1 MIINQTIKNG
11 FTVVN
16 KTGTYFSLISAGGVV
31 NVSLSEKGRTVLDT
45 KMWVG
50 MSIDKAIP
58 FDEITIKGDDGAVEF
73 WAGDV
78 SMNQS
83 RATITGA
90 KAIKTNKLLVNGLVQ
105 LTSSDFTRTAV
116 RVRTNKDVFIGGAAV
131 NGSGWRLAAGMM
143 EEFPVAGVLSAY
155 KAPPRLSIKDSQY
168 IGEVNDLFNAGA
180 EARQLFISDDE
191 KVRLSWNL
199 TPFARFPIIWTEE
212 NPVWSAHPSFVNLA
226 IVAGQLVK
234 SPLTDS
240 IFFVRMT
247 GSNGTHTYSNCQ
259 YTIYESKDN
268 GRTFSQFAYINA
280 NLKVNQNLIDNSGIG
295 LKLAIVGTV
304 MTIAQSGIAICF
316 NIIDK
321 SWSAIG
327 GATVPANYLASGFS
341 NFIYLSDDAKMCIYL
356 SPWDDKLRRSDDG
369 GGSWHEIGGR
379 KFGDIVFADKNNYF
393 ATSDGSNKKNLLSN
407 DAGQSW
413 TLFNEVSANG
423 AEDYPIYLADG
434 LWLRFDGQYLKTLSI
449 DENGNASVEVATATH
464 APSSSSQD
472 GGYLTNSGIY
482 YRLMNVDSGGF
493 YKADK
498 WQLDLK
504 GDLSP
509 AVVEVMELLS

>member
-1 MIINQTIKNG
+1 MIINQTIKDG

-16 KTGTYFSLISAGGVV
+16 KTGAYFSLISAGGVV

-90 KAIKTNKLLVNGLVQ
+90 KAIRTNKLLVNGLVQ

-131 NGSGWRLAAGMM
+131 NGSGWRLAAGTM

-155 KAPPRLSIKDSQY
+155 KSPPRLSIKDSQY
-168 IGEVNDLFNAGA
+168 IGEVNDLFNEGA
-180 EARQLFISDDE
+180 EARELFISDDE
-191 KVRLSWNL
+191 KCRLSWNK
-199 TPFARFPIIWTEE
+199 TPFARFPIIWTED
-212 NPVWSAHPSFVNLA
+212 NPVWSAHPSFVNLG
-226 IVAGQLVK
+226 INAGGLIN

-240 IFFVRMT
+240 VFFVRMT
-247 GSNGTHTYSNCQ
+247 GTSGSRSFSYCQ
-259 YTIYESKDN
+259 YTIYESKDE
-268 GRTFSQFAYINA
+268 GRTFSQYAYINA
-280 NLKVNQNLIDNSGIG
+280 NLKVDQSLINNSGIG
-295 LKLAIVGTV
+295 LKLAIVGKS
-304 MTIAQSGIAICF
+304 MTISQSGIAICF

-327 GATVPANYLASGFS
+327 GGSVPANYLSSGFS
-341 NFIYLSDDAKMCIYL
+341 NFVYLSDDAKMCVYL
-356 SPWDDKLRRSDDG
+356 SQWDNKLRRSDNG
-369 GGSWHEIGGR
+369 GVSWHEIGGR
-379 KFGDIVFADKNNYF
+379 SFGDIVFADANNYF
-393 ATSDGSNKKNLLSN
+393 ATSDGSSKKNLLSN
-407 DAGQSW
+407 DGGLNW
-413 TLFNEVSANG
+413 TLFGESSVNG

-434 LWLRFDGQYLKTLSI
+434 LWLRFDGQYLKTISI
-449 DENGNASVEVATATH
+449 DENGNALVENATVTH
-464 APSSSSQD
+464 AASSSSQD

-482 YRLMNVDSGGF
+482 YRLMNVNEGGF
-493 YKADK
+493 CKADK

>member
-16 KTGTYFSLISAGGVV
+16 KTGAYFSLISAGGVV

-83 RATITGA
+83 RANITGA
-90 KAIKTNKLLVNGLVQ
+90 KAIRTNKLLVNGLVQ

-131 NGSGWRLAAGMM
+131 NGSGWRLAAGTM

-168 IGEVNDLFNAGA
+168 IGEVNDLFESGSFGDATG
-180 EARQLFISDDE
+180 RLYISDDE
-191 KVRLSWNL
+191 KTMISWKSGR
-199 TPFARFPIIWTEE
+199 PKIWTDD
-212 NPVWSAHPSFVNLA
+212 NPVWRDHPSFVGVSFTDVSLIN
-226 IVAGQLVK
+226 

-240 IFFVRMT
+240 IFIVRMT
-247 GSNGTHTYSNCQ
+247 GTNGSGSYSICQ
-259 YTIYESKDN
+259 YTIYESKDK
-268 GRTFSQFAYINA
+268 GRTFGQYAYIDA
-280 NLKVNQNLIDNSGIG
+280 NTKLSQTLISNSGG
-295 LKLAIVGTV
+295 FLKLVIVGNIL
-304 MTIAQSGIAICF
+304 TICQSGIAISF
-316 NIIDK
+316 NIVDK
-321 SWSAIG
+321 SWSGIAG
-327 GATVPANYLASGFS
+327 KSVPSNFLGSVFY
-341 NFIYLSDDAKMCIYL
+341 NFIYVSNDSKVCIFLSTQDK
-356 SPWDDKLRRSDDG
+356 KLRRSVDG
-369 GGSWHEIGGR
+369 GISWEEIGGR
-379 KFGDIVFADKNNYF
+379 TFGSIVFADAINYF
-393 ATSDGSNKKNLLSN
+393 ATPDGSTKTNMLSN
-407 DAGQSW
+407 DGGQNW
-413 TLFNEVSANG
+413 TTFGEVSGNG
-423 AEDYPIYLADG
+423 DEDYPIYLADG
-434 LWLRFDGQYLKTLSI
+434 IWLRFDGQYLKTLSI
-449 DENGNASVEVATATH
+449 DGDGNALVETALQTH
-464 APSSSSQD
+464 NPSSTAED
-472 GGYLTNSGIY
+472 KGYLTNSGIY
-482 YRLMNVDSGGF
+482 YRLMNADSGGF
-493 YKADK
+493 LKADK

>member
-1 MIINQTIKNG
+1 MIINQTINNG
-11 FTVVN
+11 FLTVN
-16 KTGTYFSLISAGGVV
+16 KTGAYFSLISAGGVV
-31 NVSLSEKGRTVLDT
+31 NVRLSEKGRVVLDT

-58 FDEITIKGDDGAVEF
+58 FDEITITGADGAVEF

-78 SMNQS
+78 SMYQA
-83 RATITGA
+83 RATLTGA
-90 KAIKTNKLLVNGLVQ
+90 KAIRTNKLLVNGRVK
-105 LTSSDFTRTAV
+105 LTSPDLTRTAV
-116 RVRTNKDVFIGGAAV
+116 RVRTNKDIFIGGSAV
-131 NGSGWRLAAGMM
+131 NGSGWRLAAGTM
-143 EEFPVAGVLSAY
+143 EEFPVAGELSAY
-155 KAPPRLSIKDSQY
+155 KAPPKLSIKDSQY
-168 IGEVNDLFNAGA
+168 IGEANDIFNAGA
-180 EARQLFISDDE
+180 DSENLFISDDE
-191 KVRLSWNL
+191 TCMLSWEFN
-199 TPFARFPIIWTEE
+199 AFPKIWTTD
-212 NPVWSAHPSFVNLA
+212 NPVWISHPAFASLGLSAGNL
-226 IVAGQLVK
+226 IK

-240 IFFVRMT
+240 IFYVRMT
-247 GSNGTHTYSNCQ
+247 GTNGTRSLSYCQ

-280 NLKVNQNLIDNSGIG
+280 NLKVDQSLINNTYT
-295 LKLAIVGTV
+295 KVNLAIVGQS
-304 MTIAQSGIAICF
+304 MTIAQSGVAICF

-341 NFIYLSDDAKMCIYL
+341 NFIYLSDDAKMCVYL
-356 SPWDDKLRRSDDG
+356 SPWDNKLRRSDDG
-369 GGSWHEIGGR
+369 GVSWHEIGGR
-379 KFGDIVFADKNNYF
+379 TFGYIVFADANNYF
-393 ATSDGSNKKNLLSN
+393 ATSDNSSKMNLLSN

-413 TLFNEVSANG
+413 TLFNETSPNSD
-423 AEDYPIYLADG
+423 EDYPIYLADG

-472 GGYLTNSGIY
+472 GGYLTNSGVY

-493 YKADK
+493 CKADK

>member
-16 KTGTYFSLISAGGVV
+16 KTGAYFSLISAGGVV

-90 KAIKTNKLLVNGLVQ
+90 KAIRTNKLLVNGLAQ

-131 NGSGWRLAAGMM
+131 NGSGWRLAAGTM

-168 IGEVNDLFNAGA
+168 IGEVNDVFNAGA
-180 EARQLFISDDE
+180 DSENLFISDDE
-191 KVRLSWNL
+191 TCILSWKYN
-199 TPFARFPIIWTEE
+199 AFPKIWTSD
-212 NPVWSAHPSFVNLA
+212 NPVWVSHPAFASLGLSAGNL
-226 IVAGQLVK
+226 IK
-234 SPLTDS
+234 SPITDS
-240 IFFVRMT
+240 IFYVRMT
-247 GSNGTHTYSNCQ
+247 GINGTRSLSYCQ

-268 GRTFSQFAYINA
+268 GRTFSQFAYIDA
-280 NLKVNQNLIDNSGIG
+280 NLKVNQSLINNTFVS
-295 LKLAIVGTV
+295 LKLAIIGNV

-327 GATVPANYLASGFS
+327 GATVPANYLASGFL
-341 NFIYLSDDAKMCIYL
+341 NFIYLSDDSKMCVYL
-356 SPWDDKLRRSDDG
+356 SPWDNKLRRSDNG
-369 GGSWHEIGGR
+369 GISWGEIGGR
-379 KFGDIVFADKNNYF
+379 TFGAIVFADKNNFF
-393 ATSDGSNKKNLLSN
+393 ATSDGSSKKNLLSN

-413 TLFNEVSANG
+413 TLFNEVSSNG
-423 AEDYPIYLADG
+423 DEDYPIYLADG
-434 LWLRFDGQYLKTLSI
+434 LWLRFDGKYLKTLSI
-449 DENGNASVEVATATH
+449 DGNGNASVEIATATH
-464 APSSSSQD
+464 TPSSSSQD
-472 GGYLTNSGIY
+472 GGCLTNSGIY
-482 YRLMNVDSGGF
+482 YRLMDVDSGGF
-493 YKADK
+493 CKADK